1 VTSNPPTHTCVNRY
15 GQAARWL
22 LGRIGGLLVVVWG
35 AATIGFIALTFIP
48 GDPVEVMLGVQAQ
61 VSEEVKQQV
70 RLDWGL
76 DLPPIDR
83 YFQFLGNLV
92 TGDLGT
98 SYQLRQSVAEVIG
111 SQLGATV
118 ALTSLALVFALV
130 VAGTA
135 ALLARGPRSK
145 RIISLLELGVVSS
158 PTFWTG
164 LVLIA
169 VFAFWLRWFP
179 IVETGTFRSLVLPA
193 VALALPVGGIIAQV
207 LRSGLDAATVQPFA
221 VSALARG
228 ISHRRLLSR
237 HTLRHATADSLT
249 LTGYLVGSLAGG
261 AVLIE
266 TVFARPGL
274 GRVTLRAIIDR
285 DLPVVLGIIVLAA
298 VVFAVLTII
307 VDALYL
313 LIDPRLRNARGG
325 NS

>member
-1 VTSNPPTHTCVNRY
+1 
-15 GQAARWL
+15 
-22 LGRIGGLLVVVWG
+22 
-35 AATIGFIALTFIP
+35 
-48 GDPVEVMLGVQAQ
+48 
-61 VSEEVKQQV
+61 
-70 RLDWGL
+70 
-76 DLPPIDR
+76 
-83 YFQFLGNLV
+83 
-92 TGDLGT
+92 
-98 SYQLRQSVAEVIG
+98 
-111 SQLGATV
+111 
-118 ALTSLALVFALV
+118 
-130 VAGTA
+130 
-135 ALLARGPRSK
+135 
-145 RIISLLELGVVSS
+145 
-158 PTFWTG
+158 
-164 LVLIA
+164 VLIA

-207 LRSGLDAATVQPFA
+207 LRSGLDAAAAQPFA

-228 ISHRRLLSR
+228 ISHRRLLAR

-298 VVFAVLTII
+298 VVFAVLAII

-313 LIDPRLRNARGG
+313 LIDPRLRNTRGG
-325 NS
+325 N

>member
-1 VTSNPPTHTCVNRY
+1 MTSKPPTHTCVNRY

-22 LGRIGGLLVVVWG
+22 LGRIGGLLGVVWG

-98 SYQLRQSVAEVIG
+98 SYQLRQPVSEVIG
-111 SQLGATV
+111 SQLGTTV

>member
-1 VTSNPPTHTCVNRY
+1 
-15 GQAARWL
+15 
-22 LGRIGGLLVVVWG
+22 
-35 AATIGFIALTFIP
+35 
-48 GDPVEVMLGVQAQ
+48 MGVQSQ
-61 VSEEVKQQV
+61 GSKSGKEQI
-70 RLDWGL
+70 RLDGEL
-76 DLPPIDR
+76 NLPPLER
-83 YFQFLGNLV
+83 YFHYLGNLV

-98 SYQLRQSVAEVIG
+98 SYQLRQSVADVIG
-111 SQLGATV
+111 SQLGSTL
-118 ALTSLALVFALV
+118 ALTALALVFAVIL
-130 VAGTA
+130 AGIA

-145 RIISLLELGVVSS
+145 SVISLLELGVVSS

-193 VALALPVGGIIAQV
+193 VALALPVGGIISQL
-207 LRSGLDAATVQPFA
+207 LRSGLDAAAAEPFA

-228 ISHRRLLSR
+228 ISHRRLIAR
-237 HTLRHATADSLT
+237 HTLRHATADTLT

-274 GRVTLRAIIDR
+274 GRVALRAIIDR

-298 VVFAVLTII
+298 VVFGVLTIV
-307 VDALYL
+307 VDALYF
-313 LIDPRLRNARGG
+313 LIDPRLRTARGDKP
-325 NS
+325 

>member
-1 VTSNPPTHTCVNRY
+1 MTSNTPTHTDVNRY

-98 SYQLRQSVAEVIG
+98 SYQLRQSVSEVIG